1 MKGCDEV
8 GSREVAVDD
17 GNGVLTTTGSAFART
32 GPAQI
37 CDVSRVSGSFWALED
52 ETGLSLEGWVQFS

>member
-1 MKGCDEV
+1 
-8 GSREVAVDD
+8 VDD